1 MLWSDP
7 SGVSASPWDL
17 QAGRCLRHNPLTCLV
32 VTAMCTY
39 LSPFIPGC
47 RKQEEFAAFLPACCL
62 GSRGL
67 TSPARG
73 SPACGASLL
82 LGARDGEAKM
92 TLLGLRTQA
101 SGEYT
106 WACTPACLSPS
117 SFSLHVVEVT
127 FCRLQVSASG
137 RQSSCLRGELAC
149 QRSLCLSNSW
159 PSTTPQTAPGRGCR
173 SDTCKHPHL
182 E

>member
-106 WACTPACLSPS
+106 WACTPACLSPE
-117 SFSLHVVEVT
+117 L
-127 FCRLQVSASG
+127 LQPSRS
-137 RQSSCLRGELAC
+137 RGHL
-149 QRSLCLSNSW
+149 L
-159 PSTTPQTAPGRGCR
+159 QTASKREWKAEQLFAGRASLSAEPLLEQLVAQHHPADCPGAGVQV
-173 SDTCKHPHL
+173 
-182 E
+182 